1 PGSRRIL
8 VTSVLSDTS
17 KGGSTTE
24 SRIVRPA
31 ESLASTTISR
41 RSNGFSSTQSTA
53 AYGAASVVPTTVP
66 STKKLTAESVWPGGM
81 WIWATIRTL
90 VTTPV
95 RPSGEAI
102 LIEGVD
108 GSR

>member
-1 PGSRRIL
+1 M
-8 VTSVLSDTS
+8 TSVLSDTS

-24 SRIVRPA
+24 SRIMRPA
-31 ESLASTTISR
+31 ESVASTTISR
-41 RSNGFSSTQSTA
+41 RSNGFSSTQSTDEC
-53 AYGAASVVPTTVP
+53 GAALVVPTSVP

-81 WIWATIRTL
+81 WIWATMRTL

-95 RPSGEAI
+95 RPSGEVI
-102 LIEGVD
+102 RMDELD